1 MIDFETEW
9 QKMLA
14 GEIYHAGHSGFA
26 RRLEATREKIYD
38 FNNMRPSQTT
48 EQQQILRSLL
58 GSCCENVHVNQ
69 PFRCD
74 FGENIHVGEN
84 FFANFNL
91 TILDEGR
98 VTIGDNVFI
107 GPNVSIYTAC
117 HPLEA
122 EHRNTFD
129 EWAEPVTIGNNVW
142 IGGSVTILPGVTIG
156 DNAVIGAGSVVTRSV
171 PPSVVAAGNP
181 ARVIKS
187 L

>member
-58 GSCCENVHVNQ
+58 GSCGENVHVNQ

-91 TILDEGR
+91 TILD
-98 VTIGDNVFI
+98 GDYRRQCVYRTKREHLY
-107 GPNVSIYTAC
+107 GVS
-117 HPLEA
+117 
-122 EHRNTFD
+122 
-129 EWAEPVTIGNNVW
+129 
-142 IGGSVTILPGVTIG
+142 
-156 DNAVIGAGSVVTRSV
+156 
-171 PPSVVAAGNP
+171 PS
-181 ARVIKS
+181 
-187 L
+187 